1 MKISTPQNEAGWN
14 LAPVDPSTG
23 KIPPDLYEAGGSS
36 STGPAMKN
44 EATAENNKKKKD
56 ISIYKIELTTATTF
70 TFDWSQ
76 LDSEICYTFEL
87 WVSMSTPVTLTFP
100 SDVAWLNNEVPDM
113 SEVSTYCIV
122 VRKLPATMGTSTIT
136 SPKALLNLAYQ
147 YALTLG

>member
-1 MKISTPQNEAGWN
+1 MKT
-14 LAPVDPSTG
+14 
-23 KIPPDLYEAGGSS
+23 
-36 STGPAMKN
+36 
-44 EATAENNKKKKD
+44 EATTNAITFKKD
-56 ISIYKIELTTATTF
+56 ISIYKIEVANATTF
-70 TFDWSQ
+70 TFNFSQ
-76 LDSEICYTFEL
+76 LDENNCYTFEL

-113 SEVSTYCIV
+113 SETSTYCIV